1 MSGVLRGFF
10 RFKLL
15 CWKTCLS
22 INTLEIY
29 FKISEKMFCNMLAEM
44 KKVRTFAT
52 LSRGKRTKEYE
63 ILNEY
68 DILKNIVKFCFS
80 IALKIFLKEIF
91 KNICW
96 FEKLA
101 LTLQTLSQRNESSSK

>member
-1 MSGVLRGFF
+1 
-10 RFKLL
+10 
-15 CWKTCLS
+15 
-22 INTLEIY
+22 
-29 FKISEKMFCNMLAEM
+29 MLAEM
-44 KKVRTFAT
+44 QKVRTFAT
-52 LSRGKRTKEYE
+52 LSRRKRTKEYE

-80 IALKIFLKEIF
+80 TAS

-101 LTLQTLSQRNESSSK
+101 LTLQTLS